1 MVEELQ
7 AGTAVL
13 CPVPVM
19 ETVDEYRVKKAA
31 EHLHRNVVLPRLDAR
46 GNAITRDA
54 AGQYLVKIGE
64 ATWHARVVVAFDSEL
79 VVV

>member
-1 MVEELQ
+1 MVEELR

-19 ETVDEYRVKKAA
+19 ETVDEYRVKKAT
-31 EHLHRNVVLPRLDAR
+31 EHLERGTILPRLDAR
-46 GNAITRDA
+46 CNAIARDA
-54 AGQYLVKIGE
+54 AGQYMVKIGE